1 MAYGRRTLGST
12 AWGRTAVRG
21 EFISIPGPLLIP
33 LLVPTRVGGV
43 LAPLRY
49 RGSYTPTILKQ
60 VSIGQL

>member
-12 AWGRTAVRG
+12 AWGRASVQG
-21 EFISIPGPLLIP
+21 EFLPIAGPVILEFE
-33 LLVPTRVGGV
+33 VFTRVGGV